1 MRLALPLPV
10 PAHIPDPTLW
20 SNVPVNGDPLA
31 LFMYTNDYYDHRCHA
46 TAAAAAA
53 AAATTIV

>member
-1 MRLALPLPV
+1 LPV

-31 LFMYTNDYYDHRCHA
+31 LFMYTNDYCKPFGGPPTLLLLQTYYY
-46 TAAAAAA
+46 
-53 AAATTIV
+53 